1 MEKYRAQLEQV
12 NFSLAKNPE
21 NEQLLILKAKL
32 EQILAL
38 KYENGSK
45 NDSLNQVEEH
55 TTEFPL
61 QVGEVCE
68 IFDEKEKYWRAGN
81 IVSMTLERDFYI
93 VKYLKDNTTH
103 RVSSENVRRP
113 LHDEKKANRKP
124 ANKMTIRKPQTFRPR
139 KVQSEP
145 EGPNQWKK
153 FADKMIK
160 K

>member
-21 NEQLLILKAKL
+21 NSQLLTLKTKL
-32 EQILAL
+32 EKILAL
-38 KYENGSK
+38 KTENGTN
-45 NDSLNQVEEH
+45 NDSFKQVEEH
-55 TTEFPL
+55 STEFPL

-68 IFDEKEKYWRAGN
+68 IFDENEKYWRAGN
-81 IVSMTLERDFYI
+81 IVSMTLGRDFYI

-103 RVSSENVRRP
+103 RVSSGHVRRP
-113 LHDEKKANRKP
+113 LHDEKKANRKQV
-124 ANKMTIRKPQTFRPR
+124 NKMAVRKPQTFRPR

-153 FADKMIK
+153 FADKMNK